1 MENGGWNEK
10 EINRYACSSACPGHD
25 WNFGDSLGCSGGGSS
40 VIMVANGSVWN
51 VTETSYL
58 SVLNTDETSVVN
70 GTVTVLDSGII
81 MVEPKE

>member
-1 MENGGWNEK
+1 
-10 EINRYACSSACPGHD
+10 
-25 WNFGDSLGCSGGGSS
+25 
-40 VIMVANGSVWN
+40 MVANGSVWN